1 MARILAIDW
10 DRKEARALVLSSGP
24 TGTSV
29 AGVWAARLDTS
40 EGAPLNG
47 KQIGARLAEVM
58 GADAV
63 GKATTIVGVARDNVQ
78 IKLLSLPPA
87 PDNELPDLVRFQA
100 EREFTTLG
108 SEAALDFIP
117 LSGSETTPH
126 TVLAVAL
133 SPAGINEAR
142 EVSQAADLEPD
153 RITVR
158 ALAAVSFVMR
168 AGTVDS
174 TGVALVVNP
183 LADEA
188 DLSVVDAGRVVLM
201 RTVRLPD
208 SEQAVARQR
217 TLSGEIRR
225 TIAAARQ
232 QAADRPVDKLVMCG
246 SSAGIDKIDGL
257 GEDLGIPVT
266 LFDPVTNAPAGLTGT
281 RVPAESL
288 SRFSAVLG
296 MALSEVDRK
305 PPIVDFLN
313 VRRKVEKQRFTRTHA
328 IAAAAAAVIV
338 LAAVAAMWRQSA
350 SVSSKLVALQDQI
363 KRQEAELKN
372 YAPHLEQHAAVSK
385 WKATDA
391 NWLDVLARVSE
402 TLRPKQTVFN
412 NSQYQD
418 YQAVIQSDPLAYS
431 KDVFVK
437 SLLFTKPAELNA
449 QGGEVQL
456 TQAVARNQTAA
467 IDLQSRVRSDPRGL
481 SVKMGDGK
489 ADSSVPNYTWG
500 FSMRV
505 AVESRD
511 EAADAAAAN
520 AGATPSTETPAPDA
534 KSPAPAADNKSA
546 TSVTAVTPTEAS
558 KPAEVAKAQQ
568 ATENPTP
575 AKAEAAPSNTNPPVE
590 STAPSANEE
599 KK

>member
-78 IKLLSLPPA
+78 IKLLNLPPA

-117 LSGSETTPH
+117 LSGSDTTPH

-257 GEDLGIPVT
+257 GEDLGIPVM

-296 MALSEVDRK
+296 MALSEADRK

-313 VRRKVEKQRFTRTHA
+313 VRRKVEKQRFTRTHV
-328 IAAAAAAVIV
+328 IAAAAAAVLV

-350 SVSSKLVALQDQI
+350 SVSSQLVALQEQI

-372 YAPHLEQHAAVSK
+372 YGPHLEQHAAVAK

-391 NWLDVLARVSE
+391 NWLEVLARVSE

-412 NSQYQD
+412 ASQYQD
-418 YQAVIQSDPLAYS
+418 YQTVIASDPLAYS

-437 SLLFTKPAELNA
+437 SLLFTKPAALNA

-456 TQAVARNQTAA
+456 RQAIARDRIAA
-467 IDLQSRVRSDPRGL
+467 IDLQSRVRSDPRGFN
-481 SVKMGDGK
+481 VKMGEQKEDR
-489 ADSSVPNYTWG
+489 SIPNYTWG
-500 FSMRV
+500 FSMNV
-505 AVESRD
+505 SVEARD
-511 EAADAAAAN
+511 ESVDAAAASTST
-520 AGATPSTETPAPDA
+520 APSTETRASEGKSPPTSTDNKNSPATTAATPTDARKSPDA
-534 KSPAPAADNKSA
+534 AKTAAA
-546 TSVTAVTPTEAS
+546 A
-558 KPAEVAKAQQ
+558 
-568 ATENPTP
+568 ENPPPTN
-575 AKAEAAPSNTNPPVE
+575 AAAAPSNTNPPVE